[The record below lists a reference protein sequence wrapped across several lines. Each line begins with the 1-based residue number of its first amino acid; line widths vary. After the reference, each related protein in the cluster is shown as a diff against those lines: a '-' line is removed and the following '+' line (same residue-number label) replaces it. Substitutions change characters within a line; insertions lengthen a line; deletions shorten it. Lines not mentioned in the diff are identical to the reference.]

1 MGPVQLAIPLIF
13 YGKGARSVPAVALS
27 LIVMLD
33 VILNPLWSWIG
44 VGEEPGLSAYIGGAI
59 IIAAVILCIL
69 GERVFALRAGLA
81 ARGRRGPLKPASL
94 YFGISLAG

>member
-1 MGPVQLAIPLIF
+1 MGAVQLAIPLIF

-44 VGEEPGLSAYIGGAI
+44 VGEEPGLAAFIGGAI
-59 IIAAVILCIL
+59 ILAAVILCIL
-69 GERVFALRAGLA
+69 GERVFVWRANFA
-81 ARGRRGPLKPASL
+81 ARSRAAAIKAEMPSA
-94 YFGISLAG
+94 